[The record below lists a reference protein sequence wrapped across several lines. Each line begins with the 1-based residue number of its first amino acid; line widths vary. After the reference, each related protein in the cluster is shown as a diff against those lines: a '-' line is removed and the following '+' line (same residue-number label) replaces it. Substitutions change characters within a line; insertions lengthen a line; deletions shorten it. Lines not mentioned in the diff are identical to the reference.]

1 MWAQPLCPR
10 KWWCIISHSLSL
22 SSSHIWIYPRKQI
35 NLHMYVYRD
44 TLQKQKIVMHHFTLS
59 LSHRRTFGFIHGN
72 KSEIHTEY
80 HSNHSLAHRC
90 TFSWSPNSTDL
101 YFCPFGFIHRKETT
115 LQMYTAVIHSDKRR
129 TWQRYTW
136 TNVNIL
142 SMSPGSYEFLQR
154 EFYHNLKHWILKAQD
169 GDDGAGFPSLWRHK
183 LESQARVVFQS
194 NTFQGLKIYSMS
206 GPYDS

>member
-142 SMSPGSYEFLQR
+142 SMSPGSCIYMSS
-154 EFYHNLKHWILKAQD
+154 YSVNSITISNIGSSKHRMVVMEQD
-169 GDDGAGFPSLWRHK
+169 FPVRGVTS
-183 LESQARVVFQS
+183 
-194 NTFQGLKIYSMS
+194 
-206 GPYDS
+206 